1 MLAREN
7 GLAEEEVPMKKP
19 IVAALLSA
27 LIIPGAGHLYLQSR
41 MRGLILLGT
50 TVAALTAMV
59 AVIIGKM
66 NQMLQEMEVNPLGPP
81 DPADLAYTITQTP
94 DPILNVAPLLIV
106 ACWIIGIIDS
116 FLLGQKAEKTPLK

>member
-1 MLAREN
+1 
-7 GLAEEEVPMKKP
+7 MKKP
-19 IVAALLSA
+19 VVAALLSA

-59 AVIIGKM
+59 VVIIGKM
-66 NQMLQEMEVNPLGPP
+66 NEMLQEMEVTPLGPP

-94 DPILNVAPLLIV
+94 DPVLNFAPIIIL
-106 ACWIIGIIDS
+106 ACWVIGIVDS
-116 FLLGQKAEKTPLK
+116 FLLGQKAENAPRK